1 MKNATHNGKM
11 TKFFAV
17 LQGVA
22 IGTLIF
28 LSAVFVM
35 ATISAKV
42 DKLVVQNKV
51 VDAIRDSEIQSF
63 GGWDNLI
70 NDQHGLDACGDSFVL
85 QAAILDH
92 GRMWTDMFDTL
103 IYDVRALPCDV
114 LVDIFGRHT
123 IGPSVDIYSYHRYWW
138 GSAVMARIALG
149 MTELSLKTYRSLM
162 MMLSWLALLLFVA
175 AFVVAYGPVS
185 VSFFPLFISLGI
197 GYGLLVMG
205 QSIIHAPEFIV
216 GLLLLSA
223 YCVGKVQ
230 QCSVRVRAILYS
242 VLGGAFVYFDSFDGT
257 VVLIAILL
265 CCQLSAPYAARL
277 LNLNNAQTAYSY
289 GALAREIVI
298 NCSLVLIG
306 GCIAIVVRILGYS
319 TVSHANAL
327 EVATD
332 WASKLSNRVSGGPLS
347 EVEQPSLRMLVW
359 PLRHSRHYPF
369 HGVLSESTVDIFYV
383 LSFAA
388 WAIAMLLCWKLHRK
402 GVSPVPALGIVMAAA
417 LVPAWFL
424 VFYQLN
430 IVHAY
435 LTVRLVTP
443 FCGLGMSLAVL
454 AGWALVRTHSSRG
467 QENPAS
473 MRF

>member
-1 MKNATHNGKM
+1 M
-11 TKFFAV
+11 TKFFTV
-17 LQGVA
+17 LHGVA
-22 IGTLIF
+22 IGTVIF
-28 LSAVFVM
+28 ISAVFIT
-35 ATISAKV
+35 ATISTKV

-51 VDAIRDSEIQSF
+51 VDAIRASEIQF
-63 GGWDNLI
+63 FNGWDNII
-70 NDQHGLDACGDSFVL
+70 NDKRGLDACFGDSFVL

-103 IYDVRALPCDV
+103 NYDVKAPPCDV
-114 LVDIFGRHT
+114 LVDIFGSHT
-123 IGPSVDIYSYHRYWW
+123 IGPALDIYSYHRYWW
-138 GSAVMARIALG
+138 GSAVIARIALG

-175 AFVVAYGPVS
+175 AFVVAYGLVS
-185 VSFFPLFISLGI
+185 ASFFPLFISLGI

-205 QSIIHAPEFIV
+205 QSIAHAPEFIV

-230 QCSVRVRAILYS
+230 RFSVRVRAIFYS
-242 VLGGAFVYFDSFDGT
+242 VLGGACVYFDVMDGT
-257 VVLIAILL
+257 VVLITILL
-265 CCQLSAPYAARL
+265 CCQLTAPYAARL

-289 GALAREIVI
+289 TALAREIVT
-298 NCSLVLIG
+298 NCSLVLTG
-306 GCIAIVVRILGYS
+306 GCIAIVLRILGYS

-327 EVATD
+327 DVATE
-332 WASKLSNRVSGGPLS
+332 WTSKLSNRVSGGPLS
-347 EVEQPSLRMLVW
+347 EVAQPSLRMLVW
-359 PLRHSRHYPF
+359 PLRHVRHYPF
-369 HGVLSESTVDIFYV
+369 HGFLSESTVDIFYG

-424 VFYQLN
+424 VFEQHT
-430 IVHAY
+430 IVHAWM
-435 LTVRLVTP
+435 TVRLVTP
-443 FCGLGMSLAVL
+443 FCGLGMSLVVL
-454 AGWALVRTHSSRG
+454 AGWALARTQSSRG

-473 MRF
+473 IFHKAERF